1 MWVQLDYCRPHD
13 FQNYD
18 SNELNF
24 CTKLTETFS
33 VNSSDFNKPILSEDN
48 FYNHGEYLII

>member
-1 MWVQLDYCRPHD
+1 MWVQLDYCRSHD

-48 FYNHGEYLII
+48 FYNHGE